1 MYVYILY
8 RKKSKKKNE
17 VQIKQ
22 RKEKIVIIC
31 QNITDVFSLKSLGRS
46 TLALLRVI
54 M

>member
-1 MYVYILY
+1 MYIYY
-8 RKKSKKKNE
+8 TEKKVKKN

-22 RKEKIVIIC
+22 RKEKIVIIF
-31 QNITDVFSLKSLGRS
+31 QNITDVLSLKSLGRS